1 MLKLLSLKLEIV
13 YDSLSQ
19 GRLYGKDIKAL
30 KDSSKTSLPEGIIN
44 PIHGLL
50 NQK

>member
-13 YDSLSQ
+13 YESLSQ

-30 KDSSKTSLPEGIIN
+30 RDSSKSLPEGIIN
-44 PIHGLL
+44 PTLDY
-50 NQK
+50 